1 MPRYNSIRRKQICGE
16 VQVIKLLLVL
26 LLNFNSNISITSKY
40 ITPQFQNNTSHYSF
54 RYPLLLSS
62 FFFLLSSFV
71 FLLPSLF
78 FLLSS
83 DNRFTRLAGFIN
95 RILPNSDLLIE
106 LYRSKLVLVAYFIL
120 NSYSSPCSIIVLHRF
135 FL

>member
-1 MPRYNSIRRKQICGE
+1 MPGYNSVSRNQICGE

-26 LLNFNSNISITSKY
+26 LLNFNSDISINSKY

-54 RYPLLLSS
+54 RYPLLLPS
-62 FFFLLSSFV
+62 FFFLLS
-71 FLLPSLF
+71 SLF

-95 RILPNSDLLIE
+95 RILPNSDLHIE